1 MSLNNA
7 CGAQV
12 VATYSRRMSLRLDDG
27 REVPARIKGKR
38 LQPVCGDHVIAEP
51 IDGEADWLIMQIDPR
66 RNELA
71 RPDSRGKRE
80 VLAANIS
87 LLLVTVADP
96 PRPDWF
102 IVDRYLAA
110 AAVMGIRAAIV
121 FNKSDL
127 DGPNPEAIQ
136 IVDEYRKIGYTVLRT
151 SAKSGLGFDD
161 LRALLHDEIG
171 IVVGQSGVGKST
183 LINSLMGDE
192 ALRTAR
198 VSAASGEGRHTTVN
212 SVMLALPGGG
222 YVIDSPGVRDYAPAL
237 ETGSQVAEGFLEI
250 CDAGQGC
257 KFANCRHLREPGC
270 AVKAGVDAGTISSRR
285 YESYKRLLHLTEKF
299 SRQRY

>member
-1 MSLNNA
+1 MSLNNSR
-7 CGAQV
+7 GAQV
-12 VATYSRRMSLRLDDG
+12 IATFSRRMNLRLDDG
-27 REVPARIKGKR
+27 REVPARIKGKL
-38 LQPVCGDHVIAEP
+38 LQPVCGDRVVAEP
-51 IDGEADWLIMQIDPR
+51 IDGEDDWLITQVEPR
-66 RNELA
+66 RNELT
-71 RPDSRGKRE
+71 RPDARGKRE
-80 VLAANIS
+80 VLAANVT
-87 LLLVTVADP
+87 LLLVTVSDP

-121 FNKSDL
+121 VNKCDIGDMIPDTEQL
-127 DGPNPEAIQ
+127 
-136 IVDEYRKIGYTVLRT
+136 VDEYTKIGYAVLRT
-151 SAKSGLGFDD
+151 SAKSGLGLDD
-161 LRALLHDEIG
+161 LRNILRGEVG

-183 LINSLMGDE
+183 LINELVGEE
-192 ALRTAR
+192 ALRTAL

-237 ETGSQVAEGFLEI
+237 DSESQVAAGFLEI
-250 CDAGQGC
+250 ADAAQGC

-270 AVKAGVDAGTISSRR
+270 AVKQGVDAGTVSGRR

-299 SRQRY
+299 SRPRY